1 MYTLLFFYFL
11 LDHIRDPNQAS
22 SNDRSPIPHRIFQKS
37 SKTFDVSLR
46 LRIPWKHTD
55 RCASCNVLLFHSQ
68 LFSSFLRELRVYL
81 IFRLQRDK
89 DKTLF
94 SSKRLKKKRKKR
106 RKKERKEERD
116 LLLTI
121 IDRSLRSISHE

>member
-1 MYTLLFFYFL
+1 MRVIF
-11 LDHIRDPNQAS
+11 A
-22 SNDRSPIPHRIFQKS
+22 IPFAIVFIVPTRVTRIFNFQII
-37 SKTFDVSLR
+37 T
-46 LRIPWKHTD
+46 
-55 RCASCNVLLFHSQ
+55 
-68 LFSSFLRELRVYL
+68 RE
-81 IFRLQRDK
+81 